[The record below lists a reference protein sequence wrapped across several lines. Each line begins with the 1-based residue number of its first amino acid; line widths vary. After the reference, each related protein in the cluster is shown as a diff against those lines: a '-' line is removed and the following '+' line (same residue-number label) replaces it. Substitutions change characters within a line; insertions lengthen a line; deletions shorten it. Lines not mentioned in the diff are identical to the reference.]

1 MESLPEASG
10 KYTKQLPELTTRF
23 EKVVRRGLTFVEV
36 DQDGLELPAIAVD
49 EMASDVASRA
59 VQLRGDIV
67 KGAKARKKKALVDF
81 FRALAASGVSKL
93 RSAVPVSKRGV
104 QAWFA

>member
-1 MESLPEASG
+1 MH
-10 KYTKQLPELTTRF
+10 
-23 EKVVRRGLTFVEV
+23 
-36 DQDGLELPAIAVD
+36 GLELPAIAVD

-104 QAWFA
+104 QAWFAQVSSV